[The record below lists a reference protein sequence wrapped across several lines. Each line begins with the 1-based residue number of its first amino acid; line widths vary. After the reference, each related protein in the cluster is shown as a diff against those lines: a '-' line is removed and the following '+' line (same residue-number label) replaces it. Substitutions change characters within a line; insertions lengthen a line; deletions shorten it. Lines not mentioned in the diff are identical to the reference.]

1 MTRFAQF
8 RKYYTNETT
17 EGKKKKKS
25 AAASW
30 AVSASQ
36 RRKLEKA
43 EAGTRG
49 VKAYSIEA
57 AFRKYTQGPNFVGT
71 VASTALC
78 RLAHPPAGLCVRAF
92 DWRVPTGS
100 RRDDREA
107 ITRITHSYTA

>member
-1 MTRFAQF
+1 MTRSAQF
-8 RKYYTNETT
+8 RKYDTNETT
-17 EGKKKKKS
+17 EGKKKEKKRS
-25 AAASW
+25 SFVGCLRIAAP
-30 AVSASQ
+30 
-36 RRKLEKA
+36 
-43 EAGTRG
+43 EAGKSRSRNSG